1 MSKAGSLRG
10 KTLNSQKID
19 TELEKIITTSFEY
32 NMDSPKSWLH
42 TAWQLKR
49 AAEEI
54 DTFNLIGRGFSNGTA
69 KGHDAELLFLTP
81 VYRFLVGLSFEN
93 LLKGIIIA
101 HGTPAGSKGKLNNHF
116 KSHNINMLLKKV
128 DYTKCSLTWEEE
140 EILKEQQQFVKWAG
154 RYPIST
160 KVEDYTI
167 CKVYSSEKHRKEL
180 ELWERLSEHLKEVGW
195 INKSGTRVY
204 EKSKK
209 QIP

>member
-1 MSKAGSLRG
+1 MSKTGSLRG
-10 KTLNSQKID
+10 KTSNSQKID
-19 TELEKIITTSFEY
+19 TELEKIKKTSFEY

-54 DTFNLIGRGFSNGTA
+54 DIFNLPGRGFSNGTA
-69 KGHDAELLFLTP
+69 KGRDVELLLLTS
-81 VYRFLVGLSFEN
+81 VYRFLMGLSFEN

-116 KSHNINMLLKKV
+116 KSHDFNMLLKKL
-128 DYTKCSLTWEEE
+128 DYTKCSLTREEE

-167 CKVYSSEKHRKEL
+167 AQGYSSKKNRKEL
-180 ELWERLSEHLKEVGW
+180 ELWERLSEHINEVGW
-195 INKSGTRVY
+195 ANKCGTRVY
-204 EKSKK
+204 KKSKK
-209 QIP
+209 QAP